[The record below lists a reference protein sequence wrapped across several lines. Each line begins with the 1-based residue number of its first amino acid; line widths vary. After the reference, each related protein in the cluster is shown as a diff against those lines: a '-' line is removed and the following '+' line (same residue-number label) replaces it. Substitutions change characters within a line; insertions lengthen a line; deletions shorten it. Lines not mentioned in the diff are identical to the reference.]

1 METNDLNKIFDQNL
15 NQGSMNSETG
25 LKKWEQIQAEIPEL
39 GDVDL
44 NVYDFPSQT
53 EISEMVDAKPPK
65 TDLGLLLKLGG
76 AFLSLLA
83 VVGFT
88 TWFTISQYLESKE
101 NENLKEIALVDHKL
115 NESKELKQ
123 EEVADVKLEDV
134 KEDPE
139 YYFNNVMNPQELSRD
154 DLRVPQIESRGVQPL
169 FYQIDK
175 DGHRV
180 TRYSKDYN
188 HKFIK
193 NYKIYDYSNRLTT
206 YNYEDKEALDPRF
219 SNWSEFNF
227 YEKEGLNYQDYEAL
241 LSKAFK
247 YMNKERFR
255 EVDLILFTI
264 IKSYPQDENA
274 WFYSGISSYRQKK
287 YAEAKQCFERVI
299 EIQSLVFRP
308 ESEWYKSLCLL
319 NLGEDEEAIE
329 ELHVIANSGGFY
341 EEHAR
346 ELLAKKGK

>member
-1 METNDLNKIFDQNL
+1 METNDLNKIFDQVL
-15 NQGSMNSETG
+15 NKGSLNSDPSIEG
-25 LKKWEQIQAEIPEL
+25 WEQIQAEIPEL
-39 GDVDL
+39 SDIDL
-44 NVYDFPSQT
+44 EAKDFPSQI
-53 EISEMVDAKPPK
+53 EISEMLNSEPIKS
-65 TDLGLLLKLGG
+65 DLGISLKLGG
-76 AFLSLLA
+76 AFLSLLI

-88 TWFTISQYLESKE
+88 TWFTISQFLNSKE
-101 NENLKEIALVDHKL
+101 TESLKEIALVDHKL
-115 NESKELKQ
+115 NEI
-123 EEVADVKLEDV
+123 EEPQQGEFVDVKLDEV
-134 KEDPE
+134 KEDPK

-154 DLRVPQIESRGVQPL
+154 DLRVPQIEARGVQPI
-169 FYQIDK
+169 FYHIDK
-175 DGHRV
+175 DGQRV

-206 YNYEDKEALDPRF
+206 YNYDEDETLDPRF

-227 YEKEGLNYQDYEAL
+227 YEKSGLNYQDYEEL

-255 EVDLILFTI
+255 EVDLILFTV
-264 IKSYPQDENA
+264 IKSYPEDENA

-287 YAEAKQCFERVI
+287 YAEALDCFERVI

-308 ESEWYKSLCLL
+308 ECEWYKSLCLL
-319 NLGEDEEAIE
+319 NIGEDEKAIE
-329 ELHVIANSGGFY
+329 ELNVIANSGGFY
-341 EEHAR
+341 EDHAR